1 MKNCHGIVSEK
12 LDYYINNIAIKG
24 YYAFKFR
31 IFKKLTMKS
40 QFALKA
46 LMGLVSLSPS
56 ARAGYDWSELVNMVD
71 YNDDYRVLDCF

>member
-1 MKNCHGIVSEK
+1 
-12 LDYYINNIAIKG
+12 
-24 YYAFKFR
+24 
-31 IFKKLTMKS
+31 MKS